1 MTGSLRNTTPSIDAN
16 AGLQTDNSLCF
27 EKRGITPNLSFSTPD
42 SFVACGM
49 VKAGLGW
56 SIVPEICLSYFDGIA
71 EPLFFADGTPLTRST
86 YLLYR
91 RRETELPQVRAF
103 IQTVCERENIPSP
116 VPRV

>member
-1 MTGSLRNTTPSIDAN
+1 MAAFFLPPGDGRPFCIHTGTPRVGIGPHDVALSI
-16 AGLQTDNSLCF
+16 C
-27 EKRGITPNLSFSTPD
+27 
-42 SFVACGM
+42 VAM

-71 EPLFFADGTPLTRST
+71 EPLFFVDDTPLTRST

-103 IQTVCERENIPSP
+103 IQTLCERENIPSP

>member
-1 MTGSLRNTTPSIDAN
+1 MAAFSSRRGMGGLFASIPAPP
-16 AGLQTDNSLCF
+16 
-27 EKRGITPNLSFSTPD
+27 RVGIGPHDVALSTC
-42 SFVACGM
+42 VAM

-71 EPLFFADGTPLTRST
+71 EPLFFADDTPLTRST

-91 RRETELPQVRAF
+91 RREAELPQVRAF